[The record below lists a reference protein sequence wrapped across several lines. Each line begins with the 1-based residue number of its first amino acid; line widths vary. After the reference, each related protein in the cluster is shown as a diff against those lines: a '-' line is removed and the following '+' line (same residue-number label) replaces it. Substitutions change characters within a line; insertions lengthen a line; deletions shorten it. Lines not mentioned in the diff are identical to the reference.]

1 MNIAKQIAEELKIK
15 VWQVEAVMELIDEGC
30 TIPFIAR
37 YRKEKHGSLNDEQL
51 RNLDGRLTY
60 LRNLEERKET
70 VLASIEEQGK
80 LTDEL
85 KAQILSAETMVL
97 LEDLY
102 RPYKPKRRT
111 RATIAKEK
119 GLEPLAGVITLQM
132 IKTPLIE
139 EAAKYVDAEKGV
151 TTAEEAIAG
160 ASDILSLIH
169 ISEPTRPY

>member
-1 MNIAKQIAEELKIK
+1 M
-15 VWQVEAVMELIDEGC
+15 
-30 TIPFIAR
+30 
-37 YRKEKHGSLNDEQL
+37 L
-51 RNLDGRLTY
+51 RNLSERLTY
-60 LRNLEERKET
+60 LRGLEERKET

-160 ASDILSLIH
+160 ASDIIAESISDEAEDVYKRQSQKSSGSRYLESFRLIRRLR
-169 ISEPTRPY
+169 SRQTRERLQRWRTLIWMRA